1 MDNPPSLDSNT
12 IVRLA
17 WIALLALAT
26 TAVSFTITAI
36 IAFMR
41 APQTMN
47 PAYTFSRMFERAKA
61 LQMIT
66 VILIVVAAA
75 FLALLHIID
84 SNGVV
89 GILSG
94 IAGYVLGGIQR
105 EPKEEEK
112 KDDKKGKD
120 EQK

>member
-1 MDNPPSLDSNT
+1 MDNATAIDSRT
-12 IVRLA
+12 IIQLA
-17 WIALLALAT
+17 WIALLAVGT
-26 TAVSFTITAI
+26 TVIAFTIMAV
-36 IAFMR
+36 IAFQR
-41 APQTMN
+41 APQDKN

-75 FLALLHIID
+75 FLALLRVID

-94 IAGYVLGGIQR
+94 IAGYVLGGLQKDAKEER
-105 EPKEEEK
+105 EP
-112 KDDKKGKD
+112 G
-120 EQK
+120 